1 MLRFLKFIFRMK
13 WTDREVE
20 AGNTTQGAANNI
32 NKAQATENINREGQ
46 RVPIANKPKRRVTRP
61 SYMKDY
67 A

>member
-1 MLRFLKFIFRMK
+1 MK